1 MTAEFYKNIYQK
13 TYLPNKQIQTENL
26 RKQERMRKI
35 SNWIKSDSSSES
47 PSRKKVLVV
56 AINNDIEAD
65 FKVF

>member
-13 TYLPNKQIQTENL
+13 TYLPNKRIQTENL